1 MSRLATIVVVFS
13 VLAAFSSAG
22 AQSPPP
28 SASAPLPVVTPAE
41 KAPASP
47 IRANR
52 DAAMGVDA
60 RRCLEFST
68 NLEII
73 KCAEKY
79 LQRRRNG

>member
-1 MSRLATIVVVFS
+1 MRN
-13 VLAAFSSAG
+13 
-22 AQSPPP
+22 
-28 SASAPLPVVTPAE
+28 AE
-41 KAPASP
+41 IACAENA
-47 IRANR
+47 ANR